1 MGHSFHTAG
10 DITANMPENDDENNT
25 DDTADNMPEND
36 DENNTD
42 DNMPENDDENNT
54 DETADNMQH
63 TAEEVEKIMRENP
76 DNDDT
81 NNTDDVAAN
90 MPATGASTHI
100 AGTHTANMPSTG
112 ASTHIAADDVITANM
127 LPTQHED
134 DVIAVNIP
142 ANRFGQLQ
150 VDDIP
155 LELPKSTFSTVS
167 FLQKVEHKK

>member
-1 MGHSFHTAG
+1 MGTGASTHIAG
-10 DITANMPENDDENNT
+10 THTANMPST
-25 DDTADNMPEND
+25 DASTHIAAD
-36 DENNTD
+36 
-42 DNMPENDDENNT
+42 
-54 DETADNMQH
+54 H
-63 TAEEVEKIMRENP
+63 
-76 DNDDT
+76 
-81 NNTDDVAAN
+81 VAAN

-100 AGTHTANMPSTG
+100 AGTHTANMPSTD
-112 ASTHIAADDVITANM
+112 ASTHIAADHVVTANM